1 MKKLLVV
8 DGNSIL
14 NRAFYGVRMLS
25 TRDGLCTNAVYGMIT
40 MLMRHLEMSMP
51 DGCAI
56 AFDRKAPTFR
66 HQRYAEYKA
75 NRKGMPEELAMQL
88 SYAKEAAAL
97 LGFHVIELDGY
108 EADDILG
115 TLSARASALGIDCDI
130 LTGDRDSLQLIH
142 ESGADRGA
150 VRVLLTTNAD
160 TQIFDE
166 AAFAEKYGV
175 RADQFVDV
183 KALMGDASD
192 NIPGVPGIGEKT
204 ALKLIAQFGSLD
216 ALYAALP
223 EADLTKSVKTKL
235 EAGQDS
241 ALLSRELAQICCDA
255 PVECSIDA
263 LAYSGM
269 DRAGCLALF
278 EKLEFHALIKR
289 FSLEEESKRARTP
302 CRAVDASPEA
312 LLALPPDKPIAL
324 SLSADHQCL
333 LAFDGACLLQL
344 TIADVPSGFFAD
356 TSRCIVCYDSKTMRR
371 VLAARGKD
379 FVYCAH
385 DVMLAAYVLNSA
397 DSYGLPRLVNY
408 YLDENYDET
417 ISAAEYV
424 FALYPVLDA
433 KLREA
438 DEARLM
444 YEIELPTA
452 RVLADMEMRGF
463 KIDREGLRRFGDML
477 AQHEA
482 EYAERIYTLAGKTFN
497 INSPKQLGEVL
508 FDYLGLPAS
517 KKTKTGYSTNA
528 EVLENLRPFHPIVG
542 DILDYR
548 QVAKLRATYADGL
561 LRMADADGRIHTSF
575 NQTGTATGRLSS
587 AEPNLQNIPIRTAL
601 GREMRRFFVAENED
615 YLLLD
620 ADYSQI
626 ELRLLAD
633 ISGDETMIAAFADG
647 EDIHTST
654 ACTVF
659 GVTPEGVTTELRKR
673 AKAVNFGIVYGIG
686 DFSLAQDLGI
696 PRAQAKRY
704 IENYLAAYPGIS
716 AYLKNIVAEAYAQGY
731 VTTIFG
737 RRRFIDELSGQN
749 KHLRSF
755 GERVAMNS
763 PIQGSAADIIKIA
776 MVRVDERLRALG
788 LDAHLILQVHDELIV
803 EAHRDCA
810 DEALAVL
817 REEMEHAVSLKVPLD
832 VDAKMG
838 TTWYD
843 CK

>member
-14 NRAFYGVRMLS
+14 NRAFYGVRMLT
-25 TRDGLCTNAVYGMIT
+25 TREGLCTNAVYGMIT
-40 MLMRHLEMSMP
+40 ILLRHLEMSQP

-75 NRKGMPEELAMQL
+75 NRHGMPEELAMQL
-88 SYAKEAAAL
+88 PYAKEAAAL
-97 LGFHVIELDGY
+97 LGFQVLELDGY

-115 TLSARASALGIDCDI
+115 TLSVRANAAGIACDI
-130 LTGDRDSLQLIH
+130 LTGDRDSLQLITDG
-142 ESGADRGA
+142 SADGGAT
-150 VRVLLTTNAD
+150 RVLLATNAD
-160 TQIFDE
+160 TLIFDE
-166 AAFAEKYGV
+166 AAFGEKYGV
-175 RADQFVDV
+175 KPSQFVDV
-183 KALMGDASD
+183 KALMGDSSD

-216 ALYAALP
+216 AVYEALP
-223 EADLTKSVKTKL
+223 EADLTKSVKAKL
-235 EAGQDS
+235 EQGRDS
-241 ALLSRELAQICCDA
+241 ARLSRELAQIFCA
-255 PVECSIDA
+255 VP
-263 LAYSGM
+263 LAAGLGEMAYNGM
-269 DRAGCLALF
+269 DREGCLALF

-289 FSLEEESKRARTP
+289 FDLGAQTQSRRTAMEP
-302 CRAVDASPEA
+302 TAASA
-312 LLALPPDKPIAL
+312 QDLLALPAEMPLAVGL
-324 SLSADHQCL
+324 SDGGECL
-333 LAFDGACLLQL
+333 LLCGADRLWE
-344 TIADVPSGFFAD
+344 IAPSAMPPDFFSD
-356 TSRCIVCYDSKTMRR
+356 SRRNFICYDSKMLRR
-371 VLAARGKD
+371 ELASRGIHFD
-379 FVYCAH
+379 RCTH

-397 DSYGLPRLVNY
+397 DSYGLQRLVNH
-408 YLDENYDET
+408 YLDEAYDET
-417 ISAAEYV
+417 LPAVQYV
-424 FALYPVLDA
+424 AALYPVLDA
-433 KLREA
+433 KLKEA

-452 RVLADMEMRGF
+452 RVLADMETRGF
-463 KIDREGLRRFGDML
+463 KIDRDGVREFGEKL
-477 AQHEA
+477 ARYEA
-482 EYAERIYTLAGKTFN
+482 EYAERIYTLAGRTFN
-497 INSPKQLGEVL
+497 LNSPKQLGEVL
-508 FDYLGLPAS
+508 FEDLGLPAG

-528 EVLENLRPFHPIVG
+528 EVLERLRPFHPIVE

-561 LRMADADGRIHTSF
+561 LRVADEAGRIHTSF

-587 AEPNLQNIPIRTAL
+587 AEPNLQNIPIRTPL
-601 GREMRRFFVAENED
+601 GRELRRFFVPENSD
-615 YLLLD
+615 YVLLD

-633 ISGDETMIAAFADG
+633 ISGDEAMIRAFAAG
-647 EDIHTST
+647 EDIHTAT

-659 GVTPEGVTTELRKR
+659 GVEPEDVTLELRKR

-686 DFSLAQDLGI
+686 DFSLSQDLGI

-704 IENYLAAYPGIS
+704 IDDYLTAYSGID
-716 AYLKNIVAEAYAQGY
+716 AYLKRTVAEAYADGY
-731 VTTIFG
+731 VKTIFG
-737 RRRFIDELSGQN
+737 RRRFIPELAGQN
-749 KHLRSF
+749 KNLRSF

-776 MVRVDERLRALG
+776 MVRVDETLRARG

-810 DEALAVL
+810 EEALAIL
-817 REEMEHAVSLKVPLD
+817 RDEMENAVALKVPLD

-838 TTWYD
+838 ETWYD

>member
-14 NRAFYGVRMLS
+14 NRAFYGVRILT
-25 TRDGLCTNAVYGMIT
+25 TREGLCTNAVYGMIT
-40 MLMRHLEMSMP
+40 ILLRHLEMSAP

-75 NRKGMPEELAMQL
+75 NRHGMPEDLAMQL
-88 SYAKEAAAL
+88 PYAKEAAAL
-97 LGFHVIELDGY
+97 LGFRVLELDGY

-115 TLSARASALGIDCDI
+115 TLSVQANAAGIACDI
-130 LTGDRDSLQLIH
+130 LTGDRDSLQLITDGNAT
-142 ESGADRGA
+142 SGAT
-150 VRVLLTTNAD
+150 RVLLATNAD
-160 TQIFDE
+160 TLIFDE
-166 AAFAEKYGV
+166 AAFEAKYGV
-175 RADQFVDV
+175 RPSQFVDV
-183 KALMGDASD
+183 KALMGDSSD
-192 NIPGVPGIGEKT
+192 NIPGVPGIGEKS

-216 ALYAALP
+216 NVYAALP
-223 EADLTKSVKTKL
+223 EADLTKSVKAKL
-235 EAGQDS
+235 EQGRDS
-241 ALLSRELAQICCDA
+241 ALLSRELAQIFCEVPLDA
-255 PVECSIDA
+255 APGDMV
-263 LAYSGM
+263 YTGM
-269 DRAGCLALF
+269 DREGCLALF

-289 FSLEEESKRARTP
+289 FDLGAATKSHRTAMTP
-302 CRAVDASPEA
+302 TAISAEG
-312 LLALPPDKPIAL
+312 LLALPSDAPLAV
-324 SLSADHQCL
+324 SLSDGEGSLLLCGEDNLWEIPVADL
-333 LAFDGACLLQL
+333 P
-344 TIADVPSGFFAD
+344 ADFFAAPAR
-356 TSRCIVCYDSKTMRR
+356 SFICYDFKALRR
-371 VLAARGKD
+371 ALARHGIG
-379 FVYCAH
+379 FERCTH
-385 DVMLAAYVLNSA
+385 DVMLAAYVLNSS
-397 DSYGLPRLVNY
+397 DNYGLPRLVNR
-408 YLDENYDET
+408 YLDETHDET
-417 ISAAEYV
+417 IPAVQYV
-424 FALYPVLDA
+424 AALYPILDA
-433 KLREA
+433 KLQEA

-452 RVLADMEMRGF
+452 RVLADMEERGF
-463 KIDREGLRRFGDML
+463 KIDREGVRQFGEKL
-477 AQHEA
+477 ARYEA
-482 EYAERIYTLAGKTFN
+482 EYAERIYMLAGRTFN
-497 INSPKQLGEVL
+497 LNSPKQLGEVL
-508 FDYLGLPAS
+508 FEDLGLPAG

-528 EVLENLRPFHPIVG
+528 EVLERLRPFHPIIE

-561 LRMADADGRIHTSF
+561 LRVADEAGRIHSSF

-601 GREMRRFFVAENED
+601 GRELRRFFVPENSD
-615 YLLLD
+615 YVLLD

-633 ISGDETMIAAFADG
+633 ISGDEAMIRAFVVG
-647 EDIHTST
+647 EDIHTAT

-659 GVTPEGVTTELRKR
+659 GVEPEGVTLELRKR

-696 PRAQAKRY
+696 SRAQAKRY
-704 IENYLAAYPGIS
+704 IEDYLTAYSGID
-716 AYLKNIVAEAYAQGY
+716 AYLKRTVAEAYNDGY
-731 VTTIFG
+731 VKTVFG
-737 RRRFIDELSGQN
+737 RRRFIPELAGQN
-749 KHLRSF
+749 KNLRSF

-776 MVRVDERLRALG
+776 MVRVDETLRARG

-810 DEALAVL
+810 EEALAIL
-817 REEMEHAVSLKVPLD
+817 KEEMENAVALKVPLD

-838 TTWYD
+838 ETWYD

>member
-14 NRAFYGVRMLS
+14 NRAFYGVRMLT

-40 MLMRHLEMSMP
+40 ILLRHLEMSAP

-75 NRKGMPEELAMQL
+75 NRHGMPEELAMQL
-88 SYAKEAAAL
+88 PYAKEAAAL
-97 LGFHVIELDGY
+97 LGFRVLELDGY

-115 TLSARASALGIDCDI
+115 TLSVQANAAGIACDI
-130 LTGDRDSLQLIH
+130 LTGDRDSLQLITDGNAAA
-142 ESGADRGA
+142 GAT
-150 VRVLLTTNAD
+150 RVLLATNAD
-160 TQIFDE
+160 TLIFDE
-166 AAFAEKYGV
+166 AAFEAKYGV
-175 RADQFVDV
+175 KPSQFVDV
-183 KALMGDASD
+183 KSLMGDSSD

-216 ALYAALP
+216 AVYAALP
-223 EADLTKSVKTKL
+223 EADLTKSVKAKL
-235 EAGQDS
+235 EQGRES
-241 ALLSRELAQICCDA
+241 ALLSRELAQIFCAVPLDA
-255 PVECSIDA
+255 APGEMT
-263 LAYSGM
+263 YTGM
-269 DRAGCLALF
+269 DREGCLALF

-289 FSLEEESKRARTP
+289 FDLGTESKTLRAAMTP
-302 CRAVDASPEA
+302 IAVSAKD
-312 LLALPPDKPIAL
+312 LLALPSDIPLAV
-324 SLSADHQCL
+324 SLSDEGDTFLFCGEGKLWEIPVGEMPAE
-333 LAFDGACLLQL
+333 
-344 TIADVPSGFFAD
+344 FFAD
-356 TSRCIVCYDSKTMRR
+356 PARSFICYDFKTLRR
-371 VLAARGKD
+371 ALARHGIGFAR
-379 FVYCAH
+379 CTH
-385 DVMLAAYVLNSA
+385 DVMLAAYVLNSS
-397 DSYGLPRLVNY
+397 DSYGLPRLVNR
-408 YLDENYDET
+408 YLDESYDET
-417 ISAAEYV
+417 IPTVQYV
-424 FALYPVLDA
+424 DALYPVLDA
-433 KLREA
+433 KLKEA
-438 DEARLM
+438 DEERLM

-452 RVLADMEMRGF
+452 RVLADMETRGF
-463 KIDREGLRRFGDML
+463 KIDREGVRQFGEKL
-477 AQHEA
+477 ARYEA
-482 EYAERIYTLAGKTFN
+482 ECAERIYMLAGRTFN
-497 INSPKQLGEVL
+497 LNSPKQLGEVL
-508 FDYLGLPAS
+508 FEDLGLPAG

-528 EVLENLRPFHPIVG
+528 EVLERLRPFHPIIE

-561 LRMADADGRIHTSF
+561 LRVADEAGRIHTSF

-601 GREMRRFFVAENED
+601 GRELRRFFVPENSD
-615 YLLLD
+615 YILLD

-633 ISGDETMIAAFADG
+633 ISEDEAMIRAFAAG
-647 EDIHTST
+647 EDIHTAT

-659 GVTPEGVTTELRKR
+659 GVEPENVTLELRKR

-686 DFSLAQDLGI
+686 DFSLSQDLGI

-704 IENYLAAYPGIS
+704 IEDYLAAYSGID
-716 AYLKNIVAEAYAQGY
+716 AYLKRIVAEAYADGY
-731 VTTIFG
+731 VKTIFG
-737 RRRFIDELSGQN
+737 RRRFIPELAGQN
-749 KHLRSF
+749 KNLRSF

-776 MVRVDERLRALG
+776 MVRVDESLRARG

-803 EAHRDCA
+803 EAHRNCA
-810 DEALAVL
+810 EEALAIL
-817 REEMEHAVSLKVPLD
+817 REEMENAVALKVPLD

-838 TTWYD
+838 ETWYN